1 MFANESSPD
10 HMSTEP
16 LSSARL
22 LLRHTLLFPDMNRVL
37 SVLITAKL
45 DEYESKHDA
54 ICLFACCEFSTSADH
69 AAFVCFPV
77 CTETET
83 NTDLLKYVPRL
94 RDQTVLTSLLPQS
107 MNGRPINNKSLVS
120 SVFQHRAFWR
130 ENHGTAVKS
139 KRACGLRVFCFSTT
153 CLHHFISG

>member
-1 MFANESSPD
+1 MFANESSSD

-16 LSSARL
+16 LSSAHL
-22 LLRHTLLFPDMNRVL
+22 LLRHTLVL
-37 SVLITAKL
+37 SVLITEKL
-45 DEYESKHDA
+45 EEYESKHDA
-54 ICLFACCEFSTSADH
+54 ICLFACCEFGTSADH

-120 SVFQHRAFWR
+120 SVFNTGHF
-130 ENHGTAVKS
+130 GGK
-139 KRACGLRVFCFSTT
+139 TT
-153 CLHHFISG
+153 EQQ